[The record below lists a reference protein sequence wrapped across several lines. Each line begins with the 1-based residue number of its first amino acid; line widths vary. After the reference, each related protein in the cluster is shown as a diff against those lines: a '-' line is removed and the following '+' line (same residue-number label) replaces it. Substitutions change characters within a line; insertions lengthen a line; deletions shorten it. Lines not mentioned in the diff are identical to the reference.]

1 MCPGFAFR
9 YLVGGGRPSIRRFA
23 RGDCAALAPGD
34 MVTMRA
40 SRLTPATSTDS
51 ALVGNV
57 LQCGGSAA
65 EVEIVTN
72 AEAVYGVTDPHRR
85 ANGTTLDLA
94 GASGSQHVAEG
105 PNHAFQVVI
114 DCSDTEE
121 TLLRISPGRQRDLP
135 VALLRDS
142 HAPGLS
148 PVHERR
154 LVADAA
160 AGDPEARRE
169 LVEAYLPAIGGV
181 ARLYRSTA
189 GVGRE
194 ELLQEG
200 VVGLLR
206 ALVRFDPEFGAPFWA
221 YASWWVRQAMQQLVS
236 DLTHAAV
243 LSDRAQR
250 GLARIR
256 GTREDHLQ
264 AYGQEPSTDD
274 LAAATKL
281 PREQVQRLVAVDR
294 TPRGL
299 EEPIARDDGPAA
311 TVEEMIADR
320 LTQAESEAV
329 IDRLEIEEVRHLTA
343 GLGDRE
349 RMIIND
355 HYGIGRPARTLAQIA
370 KDLGVSAER
379 VRQIEEQSLVRIRAG
394 LAHG

>member
-1 MCPGFAFR
+1 
-9 YLVGGGRPSIRRFA
+9 
-23 RGDCAALAPGD
+23 

-57 LQCGGSAA
+57 LRCGGSAA
-65 EVEIVTN
+65 EVEIVTD

-85 ANGTTLDLA
+85 ATGTTLDLA

-114 DCSDTEE
+114 DCSAAEE
-121 TLLRISPGRQRDLP
+121 TLLRISPSRQRDLP
-135 VALLRDS
+135 VALLGDS
-142 HAPGLS
+142 RAPGIS

-154 LVADAA
+154 LVVAAA
-160 AGDPEARRE
+160 AGYPEARRE

-181 ARLYRSTA
+181 ARLYRSTM
-189 GVGRE
+189 GVGRD

-206 ALVRFDPEFGAPFWA
+206 ALGRFDPELGPPFWA
-221 YASWWVRQAMQQLVS
+221 YACWWVRQAMQQLVS
-236 DLTHAAV
+236 DVTHAAV

-256 GTREDHLQ
+256 DTREDHLQ
-264 AYGQEPSTDD
+264 AHGQEPSTDD
-274 LAAATKL
+274 LAAATEL
-281 PREQVQRLVAVDR
+281 PREQVQRLLAVDR

-299 EEPIARDDGPAA
+299 EEPIAGGYSPAA
-311 TVEEMIADR
+311 TLEEMIADP
-320 LTQAESEAV
+320 LAQAESEAV

-349 RMIIND
+349 RTIIND
-355 HYGIGRPARTLAQIA
+355 HYGIGRPPRTLAQIA

-379 VRQIEEQSLVRIRAG
+379 VRQIEEQSLCRIRAG
-394 LAHG
+394 LAQG

>member
-1 MCPGFAFR
+1 MFPGFAFR
-9 YLVGGGRPSIRRFA
+9 YLVGGGRPSIRRLT

-34 MVTMRA
+34 MVTVRA
-40 SRLTPATSTDS
+40 SRLTPATSTDP

-57 LQCGGSAA
+57 LRCGGSAA
-65 EVEIVTN
+65 EVEIVTD

-85 ANGTTLDLA
+85 ATGTTLDLA

-114 DCSDTEE
+114 DCSAAEE

-135 VALLRDS
+135 VALLGDS
-142 HAPGLS
+142 RAAGIS

-169 LVEAYLPAIGGV
+169 LVEAYLPAIDGV
-181 ARLYRSTA
+181 ARLYRSTM
-189 GVGRE
+189 GVGRD

-206 ALVRFDPEFGAPFWA
+206 ALGRFDPELGPPFWA
-221 YASWWVRQAMQQLVS
+221 YACWWVRQAMQQLVS

-256 GTREDHLQ
+256 DTREDHLR
-264 AYGQEPSTDD
+264 AHGQEPSTDD
-274 LAAATKL
+274 LAAATEL
-281 PREQVQRLVAVDR
+281 PREQVQRLLAVDR

-299 EEPIARDDGPAA
+299 EEPIARDDSPAA
-311 TVEEMIADR
+311 TLGDMIADP
-320 LTQAESEAV
+320 LAQAESEAV
-329 IDRLEIEEVRHLTA
+329 IDRLEIEDVRHLTA

-355 HYGIGRPARTLAQIA
+355 HYGIGRPSRTFAQIA

-379 VRQIEEQSLVRIRAG
+379 VRQIEEQSLRRIRSG